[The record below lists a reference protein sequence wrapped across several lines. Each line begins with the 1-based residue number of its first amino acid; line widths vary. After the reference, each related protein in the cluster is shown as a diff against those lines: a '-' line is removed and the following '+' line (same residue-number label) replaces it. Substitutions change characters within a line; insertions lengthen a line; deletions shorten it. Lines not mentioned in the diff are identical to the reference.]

1 MSALHNKRSVI
12 DTHCHLCE
20 SIFDN
25 DIDNVITRA
34 ISSNVHGAIV
44 LTENRNDFSKIFE
57 LKKRYPDWINVCL
70 GIHPV
75 QKQEGTHNG
84 QRSVNMKDL
93 KHIRDMILQH
103 KYEIVGIGE
112 IGLDFTP
119 TICSTSELQDLQK
132 SIFTI
137 QIQLAK
143 QLNLPV
149 NVHSRSAGKETIEIL
164 KSEGVTK
171 VQLHAFDGRPSIAM
185 IGLSEGYYFS
195 IPSSLPRSKQKQE
208 FVKALPLDRIL
219 VETDAPVLSSSS
231 IQRRTEPDEAIKV
244 CEHIAKL
251 KGIDF
256 ETVCQITT
264 ENAFKLYG
272 SLNVKC

>member
-1 MSALHNKRSVI
+1 MIASHPRQAVI

-20 SIFDN
+20 SIFDKE
-25 DIDNVITRA
+25 IDNVINRA
-34 ISSNVHGAIV
+34 ITANVSGGIV
-44 LTENRNDFSKIFE
+44 LAEERNDFLKAID
-57 LKKRYPDWINVCL
+57 LKKRYPDWVNICL
-70 GIHPV
+70 GVHPV
-75 QKQEGTHNG
+75 QKQEGVHGG
-84 QRSVNMKDL
+84 QRSVTMKDL
-93 KHIRDMILQH
+93 KHTRDIILQYKH
-103 KYEIVGIGE
+103 EIVGIGE

-119 TICSTSELQDLQK
+119 TICPTTEMQDIQK

-149 NVHSRSAGKETIEIL
+149 NVHSHSAGKETMDIL
-164 KSEGVTK
+164 KSEGITK
-171 VQLHAFDGRPSIAM
+171 VQMHAFDGRPSLAM

-195 IPSSLPRSKQKQE
+195 IPSSLSRSKQKQE
-208 FVKALPLDRIL
+208 LVKALPLDHIL
-219 VETDAPVLSSSS
+219 VETDSPVFNSSSTQS
-231 IQRRTEPDEAIKV
+231 HTEPNEAIKV
-244 CEHIAKL
+244 CQQIAEI

-256 ETVCQITT
+256 ETVCYITT